1 VLVYSVSRKH
11 KGDNITPQGLG
22 IAAGTGL
29 VTGGIG
35 AAGGA
40 AAGGGLI
47 GNAVWTPGTTAL
59 NASGNLIAKEH

>member
-1 VLVYSVSRKH
+1 M
-11 KGDNITPQGLG
+11 
-22 IAAGTGL
+22 
-29 VTGGIG
+29 TGGIG